1 MFPTK
6 IQAPLFAALLFIVIS
21 SGRTY
26 KLTNDFLT
34 MPILKKKTV
43 SAGVPTALG
52 IVLHA
57 IVFFALSYVFLANK

>member
-1 MFPTK
+1 
-6 IQAPLFAALLFIVIS
+6 
-21 SGRTY
+21 
-26 KLTNDFLT
+26 
-34 MPILKKKTV
+34 V